1 MAGGTFGPLEMIIHD
16 LPDAG
21 QHNTR
26 TVQIGPDDMMYI
38 SVGSTCNEC
47 AEPNPENATILRATL
62 DGKTRSIFASGLRDT
77 VGWGWH
83 PKTGELW
90 GMDNG
95 MDGLGDNDPPEE
107 LNHIEKGK
115 RYGWPYVYAD
125 NKPNPTS
132 IRRAASRNPTKN
144 GIAYLGRVRRRRAF
158 PGCGRK
164 WETCW
169 CARTW
174 HRGRKCEISS
184 TGFCGVGRTTSATE
198 RG

>member
-1 MAGGTFGPLEMIIHD
+1 MRDGTFGSLEMIIHD

-77 VGWGWH
+77 VCWGWH
-83 PKTGELW
+83 PSTGELW

-95 MDGLGDNDPPEE
+95 MDGLGDNDPAEE

-115 RYGWPYVYAD
+115 RYGWQYVCAD
-125 NKPNPTS
+125 NKHNPHLDPPGGIQKS
-132 IRRAASRNPTKN
+132 DWAKSSEQIGSYGSSASFPYSSACESCSPGSRATLQNTLRE
-144 GIAYLGRVRRRRAF
+144 L
-158 PGCGRK
+158 
-164 WETCW
+164 
-169 CARTW
+169 
-174 HRGRKCEISS
+174 
-184 TGFCGVGRTTSATE
+184 
-198 RG
+198 